1 MNLPKPSTFRYYNN
15 LLCSTAEEVRANSM
29 RQAVEDG
36 VTESNGYRDW
46 TVVCDGSRQL
56 RGHSSLN
63 SIVTAIA
70 ANTGKVIDAKI
81 STKYCRCKRR
91 LENEHSRNFT
101 ANYGLVVTLSFK
113 FRSLY
118 PISDSLTNLLNI
130 IKFSRTKL
138 AKTAVR
144 LSITHLNFNHFNDL
158 ELHGRQITN
167 LNIS

>member
-1 MNLPKPSTFRYYNN
+1 MKCICKGERSAQTFCLLMNLPKPSTFRYYNN

-36 VTESNGYRDW
+36 VTESNGYRDL
-46 TVVCDGSRQL
+46 TVVCDGSWQR

-63 SIVTAIA
+63 GIVTAIA

-81 STKYCRCKRR
+81 STKYCRCKKR
-91 LENEHSRNFT
+91 LVNEHSGNCT
-101 ANYGLVVTLSFK
+101 ANYGLVVTLSFM

-130 IKFSRTKL
+130 QSSH
-138 AKTAVR
+138 A
-144 LSITHLNFNHFNDL
+144 LN
-158 ELHGRQITN
+158 
-167 LNIS
+167 